1 MNQNDD
7 PKQCKVYQ
15 FWEFLF
21 DLLKNSRVVTSV
33 KYNVFSTSNVDR
45 TYLDFYMSFLNAYCI
60 TICRSYEKY

>member
-33 KYNVFSTSNVDR
+33 KLMYSQ
-45 TYLDFYMSFLNAYCI
+45 LQMSIEVIYIF
-60 TICRSYEKY
+60 ICHS